1 MNSLLLTQHFNFK
14 ISLIH
19 RKKYYE
25 KELFIH
31 RHKRA
36 DHRFSINNL
45 TLDIDNRGHYIG
57 NGILCGIG
65 ISIFVTQMLRLI
77 RNK

>member
-1 MNSLLLTQHFNFK
+1 M
-14 ISLIH
+14 
-19 RKKYYE
+19 KKNY
-25 KELFIH
+25 LFIGISVLII
-31 RHKRA
+31 A
-36 DHRFSINNL
+36 FSINNL